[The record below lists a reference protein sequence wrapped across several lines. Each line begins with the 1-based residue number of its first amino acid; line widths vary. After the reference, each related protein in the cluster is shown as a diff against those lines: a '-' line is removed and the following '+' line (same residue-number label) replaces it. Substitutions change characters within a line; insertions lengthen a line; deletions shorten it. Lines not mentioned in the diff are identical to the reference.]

1 MKSIKRYYIWI
12 ALIGLNACGKPYYV
26 SSSFHDKTKD
36 HEVIAI
42 LPVEMIFLGVMPEG
56 LSENDILGIEEAES
70 QAFQIS
76 LSNEILRSVKGGK
89 RPLSID
95 FQPYSTTNQI
105 LEENDLSIRE
115 VWHRSPESL
124 ASLLQVDAVVRGRIE
139 KYRYMSDLASYGI
152 YVATDVI
159 AILSQGALSPYIPL
173 GLNKTNDVLASCAL
187 YSGDDGLVLWSMS
200 LEQSADWGRP
210 APVVIDDINRKLA
223 RNFPYRE

>member
-1 MKSIKRYYIWI
+1 MITLVMVS
-12 ALIGLNACGKPYYV
+12 ACGKPYYL
-26 SSSFHDKTKD
+26 SSTFQDKTKD

-56 LSENDILGIEEAES
+56 LSENDILAIEEAES

-105 LEENDLSIRE
+105 LQENGISIRE
-115 VWHRSPESL
+115 IWRQSPESL
-124 ASLLQVDAVVRGRIE
+124 ASLLQVDAVVKGRIE

-159 AILSQGALSPYIPL
+159 AILSQGALSPYVPL
-173 GLNKTNDVLASCAL
+173 GLGKTNDILASCAL
-187 YSGDDGLVLWSMS
+187 HSGDDGLVLWSMS
-200 LEQSADWGRP
+200 QERSADWGRP
-210 APVVIDDINRKLA
+210 APVVIDDINRRLA
-223 RNFPYRE
+223 RHFPYRE